1 MFANFIYFIVVLLI
15 YATYQPTAEP
25 YFTPFDALLMFVGL
39 TGLFAYVNWLQ
50 FRMLRMRI
58 AKESFSRLDNRFH
71 GLLTRMSIVAVVL
84 FAVDVYGLDLPS
96 YLTGIAL
103 FQKVPTLLALLFLAV
118 FVGYLALVWW
128 FAFRVYEA
136 LYPADLSRGEYVWSQ
151 VTFSV
156 PILLPW
162 LVLSGVSDLILALPF
177 SAPKEFLSTTQGEAA
192 YFMVFLLLVA
202 MTGPAIIQK
211 FWRCKPLEEGP
222 ARERI
227 AAVCRRAGV
236 EYANILYW
244 PIFGGRMITAGVMG
258 LVKRFRYILVTNA
271 LLQALDP
278 AEVEAVIAHEIGH
291 VKRKHLLF
299 YLVFF
304 AGYVLITYS
313 VLNLLFYALVY
324 AEPLFRI
331 FIDLGIGRI
340 TINSIA
346 LSLAMIL
353 LFLVYFRFIFGY
365 FMRNFERQADGYV
378 YNLFDS
384 SLPLIT
390 TLKKIAV
397 TSGQPPDRPNWHHF
411 SITERIHYLVRC
423 EEDRS
428 TIKTHDRKVRRS
440 IGLYVAAM
448 VVVAFFG
455 YHLNYGEAGQ
465 RISGHFIEKI
475 LLKEIEKHPE
485 DPGLYRMLGDLY
497 YETENWQG
505 VREAYETS
513 LAIKSDN
520 PEVLNNLAW
529 FYATV
534 DVPEM
539 RNPQRAL
546 ALARRAAE
554 LQQAPHI
561 FDTLAESYYANDM
574 LPEAIE
580 AGQRAL
586 ALDPDNRSYYQEQLE
601 KFRRAQAEE
610 NSEQHF

>member
-15 YATYQPTAEP
+15 YATYQPSEET
-25 YFTPFDALLMFVGL
+25 YFAGFDTLLMFVGL
-39 TGLFAYVNWLQ
+39 TAVFAYLNWLQ
-50 FRMLRMRI
+50 FRMLRLRI
-58 AKESFSRLDNRFH
+58 ARDTFSGLDNRFH
-71 GLLTRMSIVAVVL
+71 NLLTRMSILAVVL

-96 YLTGIAL
+96 YLAGFAL
-103 FQKVPTLLALLFLAV
+103 FQQIPTLLALLFLAL
-118 FVGYLALVWW
+118 FVAYLAIVWW
-128 FAFRVYEA
+128 FAYSVYEV
-136 LYPADLSRGEYVWSQ
+136 LYPVELSRGEYVWSQ

-162 LVLSGVSDLILALPF
+162 LVLSGLSDLIQALPF
-177 SAPKEFLSTTQGEAA
+177 KAPKEFLSTTPGEAA

-202 MTGPAIIQK
+202 MIGPAIIQK

-236 EYANILYW
+236 QYANILYW

-271 LLQALDP
+271 LLQTLEP

-291 VKRKHLLF
+291 VKRRHLIF

-313 VLNLLFYALVY
+313 MLNLMLYALIY
-324 AEPLFRI
+324 AEPVFRF
-331 FIDLGIGRI
+331 FIDLGMGRI
-340 TINSIA
+340 TVNSIA

-384 SLPLIT
+384 GGPLIT
-390 TLKKIAV
+390 TLKKIAA

-411 SITERIHYLVRC
+411 SIAERIRYLLRC
-423 EEDRS
+423 ENDRGAIRS
-428 TIKTHDRKVRRS
+428 HDRKVRRS
-440 IGLYVAAM
+440 IAVYVAAM
-448 VVVAFFG
+448 VVVGIFG

-465 RISGHFIEKI
+465 RLSGHFIEKI

-497 YETENWQG
+497 YETENWDG
-505 VREAYETS
+505 VQRAYETS
-513 LAIKSDN
+513 LALKADN

-529 FYATV
+529 FYATAEETALQ
-534 DVPEM
+534 D
-539 RNPQRAL
+539 PQRAL
-546 ALARRAAE
+546 QLARRAAE
-554 LQQAPHI
+554 LQQVPHI
-561 FDTLAESYYANDM
+561 LDTLAESYYVNGM
-574 LPEAIE
+574 FEQAIE
-580 AGQRAL
+580 AEKRAL
-586 ALDPDNRSYYQEQLE
+586 ALNPDNRSYYQQQLE
-601 KFRRAQAEE
+601 KFRRARAEANPAE
-610 NSEQHF
+610 TF